1 MHGLSRVDARRNV
14 PGVAA
19 PPADC
24 YRIRGIVNA
33 GTGRHDEPDRRSIPG
48 RHPDEARAPK
58 HREPTAAARR
68 LSSMPLPP
76 IKALAFDVFGTVVD
90 WRSGIAR
97 EASPILARLGRTDVD
112 PHRFADGWRKRYQ
125 PALEEV
131 RSGRRPF
138 VILDTLHRE
147 SLEDL
152 LRHHAI
158 DPVALGDDGLSNL
171 THAWHRL
178 DPWPDSVE
186 GLTRLKTRFP
196 IVTLSNGNIA
206 LMLEMARRG
215 GLPWDAILGA
225 EVSRIYKPLPESYLA
240 TARMLAID
248 PAELCLVA
256 AHHSDLAAARAAGL
270 RTAYIDRPLEYG
282 GRPAPDAAAAQD
294 WDHRADSLTQLAD
307 DLCR

>member
-1 MHGLSRVDARRNV
+1 M
-14 PGVAA
+14 
-19 PPADC
+19 
-24 YRIRGIVNA
+24 VN
-33 GTGRHDEPDRRSIPG
+33 
-48 RHPDEARAPK
+48 RA
-58 HREPTAAARR
+58 
-68 LSSMPLPP
+68 L

-97 EASPILARLGRTDVD
+97 DAAPVLARLNRSDID
-112 PHRFADGWRKRYQ
+112 PHVFADGWRKRYQ

-147 SLEDL
+147 ALEDL
-152 LRHHAI
+152 LRYHRIDPAAI
-158 DPVALGDDGLSNL
+158 DDATLDDL

-206 LMLEMARRG
+206 LMLDMARRA

-225 EVSRIYKPLPESYLA
+225 EISRVYKPLPESYLA
-240 TARMLAID
+240 TARLLAID
-248 PAELCLVA
+248 PSELCLVA

-270 RTAYIDRPLEYG
+270 QTAYVDRPHEYG
-282 GRPAPDAAAAQD
+282 GRRAPDADAVQD
-294 WDHRADSLTQLAD
+294 WDVSVGSLTQLAD
-307 DLCR
+307 ELCR

>member
-1 MHGLSRVDARRNV
+1 
-14 PGVAA
+14 
-19 PPADC
+19 
-24 YRIRGIVNA
+24 
-33 GTGRHDEPDRRSIPG
+33 
-48 RHPDEARAPK
+48 
-58 HREPTAAARR
+58 
-68 LSSMPLPP
+68 MPQRTP

-97 EASPILARLGRTDVD
+97 DAAPVLARLGRSDID
-112 PHRFADGWRKRYQ
+112 PHAFADGWRKRYQ

-147 SLEDL
+147 ALEDL
-152 LRHHAI
+152 LRHHGI
-158 DPVALGDDGLSNL
+158 DPATLDEATLVDL

-186 GLTRLKTRFP
+186 GLTRLKARYP

-206 LMLEMARRG
+206 LMLDMARRAH
-215 GLPWDAILGA
+215 LPWDAILGA

-240 TARMLAID
+240 TARMLAVD

-270 RTAYIDRPLEYG
+270 QTAYVDRPLEYG
-282 GRPAPDAAAAQD
+282 GRPAPDADDAQD
-294 WDHRADSLTQLAD
+294 WAFSVDSLPRLAD
-307 DLCR
+307 ELCR